1 MNNIIQWVTGAKAV
15 GYVHSF
21 AVFQTYLYRRYI
33 LMSEVIEKATLAK
46 QATRILG
53 NLTTEQ
59 KNHALLLMA
68 DALVAEQESIIKA
81 NQLDLQRGRDAGTS
95 SSLLDRLT
103 LNEKRIDAM
112 ADGLRQIVELP
123 DPIGDQ
129 LEAIQRPN
137 GLKIEKIRVPLGVI
151 GIIYEARPNVT
162 VDAAG
167 LCLKTGNAVV
177 LRGGS
182 AALHS
187 NERIIEVLH
196 SALSHS
202 AMPADALQII
212 MNPERS
218 SVDEMLK
225 LNDLLDVLIPRGG
238 ASLIQNVVKNATV
251 PVIETGAG
259 VCHTFIDETAIPDM
273 AERIALNAKVQRP
286 SVCNSMETLL
296 VHQAYADRH
305 LAALSDSFI
314 AANVELRGNGHARR
328 LVPAMKQADNDDWD
342 TEYGDYILSVKVVQN
357 LDEALEH
364 IRRHGTM
371 HSECIVTENKA
382 NAERFLQEVDAAAV
396 YHNAS
401 TRFTDGFEF
410 GFGAE
415 IGISTQKLHARGPM
429 GLPALTSTKY
439 RIYGSGQIRE

>member
-1 MNNIIQWVTGAKAV
+1 
-15 GYVHSF
+15 
-21 AVFQTYLYRRYI
+21 
-33 LMSEVIEKATLAK
+33 MSEVRQKATIAK
-46 QATRILG
+46 EASSRLG
-53 NLTTEQ
+53 NLTTGQ
-59 KNHALLLMA
+59 KNTALLRMA
-68 DALVAEQESIIKA
+68 EALVAEQDSIIAA
-81 NQLDLQRGRDAGTS
+81 NAEDLKRGADTGLGT
-95 SSLLDRLT
+95 SLLDRLALT
-103 LNEKRIDAM
+103 PERIESM
-112 ADGLRQIVELP
+112 AEGLRQIIELP

-129 LEAIQRPN
+129 LESFARPN
-137 GLKIEKIRVPLGVI
+137 GLRVEKIRVPLGVI

-182 AALHS
+182 SALRS
-187 NERIIEVLH
+187 NERIVEVLQA
-196 SALSHS
+196 AL
-202 AMPADALQII
+202 AGTDVPPGALQLISD
-212 MNPERS
+212 PDRA

-225 LNDLLDVLIPRGG
+225 LNGLLDVLIPRGG

-259 VCHTFIDETAIPDM
+259 ICHTFVDESAKPEM
-273 AERIALNAKVQRP
+273 AEKIAINAKVQRP

-296 VHQAYADRH
+296 VHRSHAEKH
-305 LAALSDSFI
+305 LSALARKLS
-314 AANVELRGNGHARR
+314 ALGVELYGCPRSRELA
-328 LVPAMKQADNDDWD
+328 PQIKTAADEAWD
-342 TEYGDYILSVKVVQN
+342 TEYNDYVLNVKVVDS
-357 LDEALEH
+357 LDEALAH

-371 HSECIVTENKA
+371 HSECIVTENEA
-382 NAERFLQEVDAAAV
+382 HASRFLQEVDAAAV

-439 RIYGSGQIRE
+439 RIYGDGQIRE